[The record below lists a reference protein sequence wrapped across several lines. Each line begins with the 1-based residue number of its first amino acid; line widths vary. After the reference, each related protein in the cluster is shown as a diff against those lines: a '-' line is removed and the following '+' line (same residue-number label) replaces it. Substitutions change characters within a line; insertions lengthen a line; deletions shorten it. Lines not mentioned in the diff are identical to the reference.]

1 MAGAASHLS
10 VALDVTPLLGARTG
24 IGWFTAEL
32 LHALRDARGV
42 ERLVPYVLSRRGDPT
57 APELPPD
64 TLRHPL
70 PASIAV
76 RLWGT
81 LGGPA
86 FAGRLGGV
94 RVLHGTNFVVPPAR
108 RLGLVVTVHDCGFV
122 HFPELGPTASR
133 GYRRAVAAAVRRGA
147 WVHTPSESVAAEV
160 SEIFDTPR
168 VRAVPHGVPTLETA
182 DADDTGATADAARAD
197 RIELDDLPQPDG
209 PFVLA
214 LGTLEP
220 RKRPA
225 AVVAAFGLLAS
236 HHPSLRLVL
245 AGAEGAARPAVD
257 AAVAALD
264 LAARER
270 VHVLGHVDAR
280 LRSRL
285 LADAAVLV
293 SASRYEGFG
302 LPVLEAMSAGTAVV
316 TTDGGGAVGEIA
328 GDAVLVVDGSPEA
341 LAEGTQQVLD
351 DEDRRRSLVEAGR
364 ARAARYTWVATA
376 RAMIDL
382 YEQAARG

>member
-1 MAGAASHLS
+1 MAGATSHLS

-32 LHALRDARGV
+32 LHALRDAGGV

-57 APELPPD
+57 APELPPG
-64 TLRHPL
+64 TVRHPL
-70 PASIAV
+70 PASLAV

-86 FAGRLGGV
+86 FARRLGGV

-147 WVHTPSESVAAEV
+147 WVHTPSETVADEV
-160 SEIFDTPR
+160 REIFDTPR
-168 VRAVPHGVPTLETA
+168 VRAVPHGVPTLETV
-182 DADDTGATADAARAD
+182 GATRAD
-197 RIELDDLPQPDG
+197 RTEPDDDPRSDG

-220 RKRPA
+220 RKRPE
-225 AVVAAFGLLAS
+225 VVVTAFGLLAS

-245 AGAEGAARPAVD
+245 AGADGAARPAVD
-257 AAVAALD
+257 AAVASLD
-264 LAARER
+264 PGARER

-285 LADAAVLV
+285 LVDAAMLV

-328 GDAVLVVDGSPEA
+328 GDGALVVDGSPEA
-341 LAEGTQQVLD
+341 LAEGTRRVLD
-351 DEDRRRSLVEAGR
+351 DEDLRRSLVEAGR
-364 ARAARYTWVATA
+364 VRAARYTWAATA

-382 YEQAARG
+382 YEQAARH

>member
-1 MAGAASHLS
+1 MAGAAPHLS

-32 LHALRDARGV
+32 LQALRDARGV

-57 APELPPD
+57 APELPPG

-70 PASIAV
+70 PASLAV

-86 FAGRLGGV
+86 FARRLGGA

-133 GYRRAVAAAVRRGA
+133 GYRRAVSAAVRRGA
-147 WVHTPSESVAAEV
+147 WVHTPSETVAAEV
-160 SEIFDTPR
+160 REIFDTPR
-168 VRAVPHGVPTLETA
+168 VRAVPHGVPTLETVDEGEA
-182 DADDTGATADAARAD
+182 ATGEAARPG
-197 RIELDDLPQPDG
+197 RIEPDEDPRPDG

-220 RKRPA
+220 RKRPE
-225 AVVAAFGLLAS
+225 VVVSAFGLLAS
-236 HHPSLRLVL
+236 HHPGLRLVL

-264 LAARER
+264 PGAAER

-285 LADAAVLV
+285 LADAAALV

-302 LPVLEAMSAGTAVV
+302 LPVLEAMSTGTPVV
-316 TTDGGGAVGEIA
+316 TTDGGGAVGEMA
-328 GDAVLVVDGSPEA
+328 GDGALVVDGSPEA
-341 LAEGTQQVLD
+341 LAEGTRRVLE
-351 DEDRRRSLVEAGR
+351 DEDRRRSLVDAGR
-364 ARAARYTWVATA
+364 ARAARYTWAATA
-376 RAMIDL
+376 RAMIEL